1 MRVFISVFCGFQY
14 RSAKNPDFLR
24 QKDVSREPTTVDNAV
39 VVMTETAM
47 AMAVFVFFFMG
58 NLLYI
63 SITLSIAQI
72 YSLTNIIMVLQ

>member
-1 MRVFISVFCGFQY
+1 M
-14 RSAKNPDFLR
+14 
-24 QKDVSREPTTVDNAV
+24 DNAV

-63 SITLSIAQI
+63 FITLSIAQI